1 MASRDQVLDVLTL
14 LSQAYPEKSR
24 SRETL
29 ELYVQ
34 NLLDIPHRLLEKA
47 ALQHIRVSNW
57 FPRIAELRGTA
68 VELAG
73 TTVFPYSQS
82 EKGNSLAARALA
94 LERIFYE
101 TGQVEKEPWQM
112 LVRQF
117 ELVGRT
123 YRAEYTRQRLE
134 RFLSS

>member
-14 LSQAYPEKSR
+14 LSQAYPEKSK

-47 ALQHIRVSNW
+47 AQQHIRVSNW

-82 EKGNSLAARALA
+82 EKGDSLAARALA

-117 ELVGRT
+117 ELAGRT
-123 YRAEYTRQRLE
+123 
-134 RFLSS
+134 